1 MQNQKYIIR
10 THQLGDMGWI
20 TYRHA
25 LTVAK
30 EFDWGEAFE
39 AVVGDITAQF
49 IKTYDPKNERCFI
62 AEKNGEMIGCVF
74 LVNAGEG
81 AAKLRLLFVEP
92 QARGMGLA
100 TRLVEEAVDFA
111 RDAGYEKILLWTMK
125 ILDSARYIYKK
136 VGFKVIDEE
145 INQEFG
151 EKLVSETW
159 LLSIDDNEETSP
171 PVKS

>member
-1 MQNQKYIIR
+1 M
-10 THQLGDMGWI
+10 
-20 TYRHA
+20 
-25 LTVAK
+25 
-30 EFDWGEAFE
+30 
-39 AVVGDITAQF
+39 
-49 IKTYDPKNERCFI
+49 
-62 AEKNGEMIGCVF
+62 F

-125 ILDSARYIYKK
+125 ILDSARHIYKK